1 MDCRQSTSGWLH
13 EGMKKKKE
21 KKVSW
26 GDWLTFSIPV
36 KPQLDWLKWGGAC
49 SRVFLLLW
57 LCYMRFVNK
66 GVLFFYCFHHL
77 EFFALLTDPPSKTI
91 DETSVDLFRE
101 LLNLNLV
108 NYFLFCKVSTV
119 LLFYAFKLH
128 ANAGV

>member
-1 MDCRQSTSGWLH
+1 
-13 EGMKKKKE
+13 
-21 KKVSW
+21 
-26 GDWLTFSIPV
+26 
-36 KPQLDWLKWGGAC
+36 
-49 SRVFLLLW
+49 
-57 LCYMRFVNK
+57 MRFVNK